1 MPEAFVQVG
10 MQVVAG
16 ILVTVEQPERFV
28 VDDELLQET
37 VTVRRLVVSV
47 CQVTDG
53 HAFAAVFRPHPV
65 GVGQVDADGRGRIE
79 VASED
84 GRLDDLGRHPPAFRF
99 LETVVHGRVVF
110 KPLGV
115 GAQFFRTR
123 RGFQVLEVGVSFPTG
138 FQSQRVAV
146 GFRETVGEV
155 HHRLGLLYPQD
166 GVFVECLQVAGAVKF
181 DEFVEHLGLFPVFC
195 HVGGFFQPKDDAV
208 DGCAVQA
215 SRFPYF
221 FF

>member
-1 MPEAFVQVG
+1 

-53 HAFAAVFRPHPV
+53 HAFVAVFRPHPV

-84 GRLDDLGRHPPAFRF
+84 GRLDDLGRHPRHSAFLKRSSTGEWSSNHWA
-99 LETVVHGRVVF
+99 LA
-110 KPLGV
+110 LS
-115 GAQFFRTR
+115 FFRTR

-181 DEFVEHLGLFPVFC
+181 DEFAEHLGLFPFSATPVAFSS
-195 HVGGFFQPKDDAV
+195 Q
-208 DGCAVQA
+208 
-215 SRFPYF
+215 
-221 FF
+221 